1 MEDVVGASTDST
13 AWGDE
18 LKRVPSPALP
28 SRLHG
33 SWLAESHTRPAREKQ
48 GGLIVPIHLPT
59 EHSPRQQWRVFYYLL
74 RLVGLLLSP
83 SAELT

>member
-1 MEDVVGASTDST
+1 MNVFHLAEDEYGASTDST

-48 GGLIVPIHLPT
+48 GGLIVPIHLLTNHLPA
-59 EHSPRQQWRVFYYLL
+59 PRLKETIYWLRVVIY
-74 RLVGLLLSP
+74 
-83 SAELT
+83 